1 MNIEV
6 LQKTQYGLIRFYP
19 VNLLAQ
25 QFANLIGRMTFDA
38 GHLKRI
44 QEMGITI
51 DVKHEEV
58 AL

>member
-44 QEMGITI
+44 KEMGITI